1 MNEKNNEHNNIER
14 LRYYSVKVS
23 KMKKKSFHTFRKLGM
38 KSISKFSLT
47 KEKRKITIET
57 RTENKKD
64 NNIISSQKQPQMLNS
79 IKSNLFLLHY
89 QLCIYEKYANNLLY
103 KKYNCSKKINI
114 IYKKEEII
122 SKYDSFQIQ
131 NLIENKKTSLYSRLN
146 DMRFSYNK
154 REYLINIF
162 TQKESKIILK
172 NLLFF
177 VYDKDKM
184 TYNERLVDK
193 IDKDKIKSNLERI
206 IPTLD
211 KKFILMMKKYNKIRN
226 NDDKNELDIYNKKKQ
241 NYLPICELSPLDVHN
256 SIPNL
261 FPNDVSIIFI
271 LREYIKKNLCQKL
284 LEKEFYYKNIQV
296 NLVSNKSN
304 KSNRF
309 NRSYKSSKESKSKSK
324 TNINNKSFSKS
335 IFNKKNNYINNHK
348 NIRRKKNDMEIFEI
362 EKLIKRFDI
371 KKKKIINK
379 EKFDKNNSSQK
390 IKRKLLFNKI
400 KIDNNNKDKL
410 SEKIH
415 LSQNSTNLT
424 IKKRDQNKSIKA
436 DSNTLISSSR
446 FDNSNSSNK
455 KILIKDYFFM
465 KNNKAKMN
473 IKKLYENNSRYN
485 LDNSSLN
492 EISKKNN
499 PYLIK
504 NNYLRKIFF
513 NSEENNNKS
522 QESEYIKNNF
532 NIKDQK
538 LFFPKQY
545 QCKLIQLKDFLKL
558 EKEIKFNIPKSS
570 IKLAKPVKSFEYQN
584 DIYIFS
590 KKLNENVWERGED
603 INTQIKNEE
612 ISKKTFRHLKKINT
626 KSLNCLKKCNTFK
639 KIIGYGD
646 LYNNDISFFK
656 QFV

>member
-114 IYKKEEII
+114 I
-122 SKYDSFQIQ
+122 
-131 NLIENKKTSLYSRLN
+131 N

-211 KKFILMMKKYNKIRN
+211 KKFVLMMKKYNKIRN

-335 IFNKKNNYINNHK
+335 IFNKKNNYINNHN

-371 KKKKIINK
+371 KKKKISNK
-379 EKFDKNNSSQK
+379 EKFDKNN
-390 IKRKLLFNKI
+390 
-400 KIDNNNKDKL
+400 
-410 SEKIH
+410 
-415 LSQNSTNLT
+415 
-424 IKKRDQNKSIKA
+424 
-436 DSNTLISSSR
+436 
-446 FDNSNSSNK
+446 
-455 KILIKDYFFM
+455 LIKLKSTIIIRINYP
-465 KNNKAKMN
+465 
-473 IKKLYENNSRYN
+473 KKF
-485 LDNSSLN
+485 
-492 EISKKNN
+492 I
-499 PYLIK
+499 
-504 NNYLRKIFF
+504 
-513 NSEENNNKS
+513 
-522 QESEYIKNNF
+522 
-532 NIKDQK
+532 
-538 LFFPKQY
+538 
-545 QCKLIQLKDFLKL
+545 
-558 EKEIKFNIPKSS
+558 
-570 IKLAKPVKSFEYQN
+570 
-584 DIYIFS
+584 
-590 KKLNENVWERGED
+590 
-603 INTQIKNEE
+603 
-612 ISKKTFRHLKKINT
+612 
-626 KSLNCLKKCNTFK
+626 
-639 KIIGYGD
+639 
-646 LYNNDISFFK
+646 
-656 QFV
+656 